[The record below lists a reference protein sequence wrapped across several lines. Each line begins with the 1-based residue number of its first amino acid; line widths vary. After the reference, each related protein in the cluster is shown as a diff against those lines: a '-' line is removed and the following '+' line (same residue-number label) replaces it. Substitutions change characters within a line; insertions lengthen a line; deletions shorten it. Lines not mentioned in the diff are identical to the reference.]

1 MFVVR
6 CSLFVTSTSS
16 AHRSASV
23 CSLGFVIWCIMRKPY
38 QSLFKNMK
46 PANHFCNG

>member
-23 CSLGFVIWCIMRKPY
+23 CSLGFVICDLVYNAETLSITFQKY
-38 QSLFKNMK
+38 ET
-46 PANHFCNG
+46 G